1 MANDE
6 GSETSSKQTAAIS
19 LSETPLTKDQICSLG
34 PGNLLMSFLNAV
46 RHAKEATTEIVTQ
59 LLRDHGSPV
68 EESEERVLK
77 LEGFINWLLARGSQ
91 DVRAIWKGIIACG
104 YDLEF
109 NR

>member
-1 MANDE
+1 
-6 GSETSSKQTAAIS
+6 
-19 LSETPLTKDQICSLG
+19 
-34 PGNLLMSFLNAV
+34 MSFLNAV